1 MLSYE
6 WRELETICERIA
18 DLRER
23 YSDARNARNAGLSG
37 SLKEEIDVA
46 QRQRELLVKH
56 ISARLGAAAADGGPI
71 DATVLRTRHI
81 SDQDKL
87 LDPPTGA
94 ASNCNAESIVGFEE
108 H

>member
-23 YSDARNARNAGLSG
+23 YSDARNARNAGLTG
-37 SLKEEIDVA
+37 NLKNEIAVA

-56 ISARLGAAAADGGPI
+56 ISARLGAAAADDRPI
-71 DATVLRTRHI
+71 DPTVHRTRRT
-81 SDQDKL
+81 SDRGEMH
-87 LDPPTGA
+87 DPPTDP
-94 ASNCNAESIVGFEE
+94 ASNRNAGSIVGFEE